1 MEEVSW
7 VLQIKYLNREEE
19 APHTRGTVVE
29 SKMCVTSVIVLQ

>member
-19 APHTRGTVVE
+19 AAHMRGTVVE
-29 SKMCVTSVIVLQ
+29 SKMCVMSVIVL